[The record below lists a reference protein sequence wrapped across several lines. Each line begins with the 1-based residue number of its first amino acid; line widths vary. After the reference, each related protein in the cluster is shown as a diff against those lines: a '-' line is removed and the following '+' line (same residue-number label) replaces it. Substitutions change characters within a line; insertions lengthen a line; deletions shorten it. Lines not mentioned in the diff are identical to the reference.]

1 LPLDRLEPAIAHRN
15 APTRKMH
22 TIKRG
27 LDLPIAGTPV
37 QEVGDGPAVSRVA
50 LLGADYVGLKPTML
64 VQPGDQVL
72 RGQPLFEDK
81 KTPGVRYTAPAAGR
95 VADVHRGDKRAF
107 LSIVIEVSPGD
118 GPQAQVAFAGWN
130 GAPPAEG
137 DGAGLRALLLES
149 GLWTALRSRP
159 FGRVPAPDA
168 APEAIFVTAMDSR
181 PLAPNVE
188 TALAGREDD
197 YGRGILALRSLTA
210 GRVYVCRAPGST
222 LRVPR
227 AERIAIEEFSGPHPA
242 GNAGTHI
249 HFLHPVGHGRSV
261 WHVGAQDVAAI
272 GHLLATGKLDVARV
286 VSLAGPGIAR
296 PRLLRTRLGASVAEI
311 TAGELAPGEQRMISG
326 SVLDGRTA
334 LGEAEGFLGRYHQ
347 QVSAL
352 PEGRG
357 RELLGWIAPG
367 ADKFSVTGAVLGA
380 FSRARKR
387 VFTTTTNGSKRA
399 MVPIGT
405 YEAVMPLDILPT
417 FLLRALLTG
426 DLERA
431 EALGVLELDE
441 EDLALCTYACPG
453 KNDYAPLLRDM
464 LHRLERES

>member
-1 LPLDRLEPAIAHRN
+1 
-15 APTRKMH
+15 MH

-37 QEVGDGPAVSRVA
+37 QSIEDGPAVARVA

-64 VQPGDQVL
+64 VQPGDAVL

-81 KTPGVRYTAPAAGR
+81 KTPGVRHTAPAAGR
-95 VADVHRGDKRAF
+95 VSAIHRGDKRAF
-107 LSIVIEVSPGD
+107 LSLVIDVGADD
-118 GPQAQVAFAGWN
+118 GPYAQVPLASWN

-149 GLWTALRSRP
+149 GLWTAFRARP
-159 FGRVPAPDA
+159 FSRVPAPDA
-168 APEAIFVTAMDSR
+168 VPRAIFVTAMDTR
-181 PLAPNVE
+181 PLAPSVE
-188 TALAGREDD
+188 AALAGREED
-197 YGRGILALRSLTA
+197 YARGILALRDLTP
-210 GRVYVCRAPGST
+210 GTVNVCRAPGSP

-227 AERIAIEEFSGPHPA
+227 SDRIAIEEFAGPHPA
-242 GNAGTHI
+242 GNPGTHI
-249 HFLHPVGHGRSV
+249 HFLHPVGAGRSV

-272 GHLLATGKLDVARV
+272 GHLLATGKLDVTRV
-286 VSLAGPGIAR
+286 VALAGPGVTR
-296 PRLLRTRLGASVAEI
+296 PRLLRTRLGASVDALA
-311 TAGELAPGEQRMISG
+311 AGELAAGEQRVISG

-334 LGEAEGFLGRYHQ
+334 QGEAEGFLGRYHQ

-367 ADKFSVTGAVLGA
+367 PDKFSLTGAVLGA
-380 FSRARKR
+380 FARARR
-387 VFTTTTNGSKRA
+387 RPFTTTTNGSKRA
-399 MVPIGT
+399 IVTLGT
-405 YEAVMPLDILPT
+405 YEAVMPLDIMPT
-417 FLLRALLTG
+417 YLLRALLMG

-431 EALGVLELDE
+431 EALGALELDE

-453 KNDYAPLLRDM
+453 KNDYGPMLRDM
-464 LHRLERES
+464 LARLEKEA